1 MSAYAGISLRVV
13 VGAIYLFQA
22 YLALFVMT
30 PKGLAAYI
38 EKLGF
43 NAPTILAVGV
53 IAING
58 IGGAMLIIGLWP
70 RLTAWLNAAVLLLAL
85 LTVYV
90 RQHLLL
96 KGTIVDAAIGRTW
109 AGYEYVALLA
119 AATALI
125 AVMGGGGGGG
135 GKK

>member
-1 MSAYAGISLRVV
+1 MSSYAGIVLRVV
-13 VGAIYLFQA
+13 VGAIYLFQT

-30 PKGLAAYI
+30 PRGLAAYI

-53 IAING
+53 IAVNG
-58 IGGAMLIIGLWP
+58 IGGAMLVIGLWS

-85 LTVYV
+85 LIVYV
-90 RQHLLL
+90 RQHVLLR
-96 KGTIVDAAIGRTW
+96 GTIVDAAIGRTW

-119 AATALI
+119 AATVLI
-125 AVMGGGGGGG
+125 AVTGGGGGAG

>member
-1 MSAYAGISLRVV
+1 VSAYAGIALRVV
-13 VGAIYLFQA
+13 VGIVYVFQA
-22 YLALFVMT
+22 YLALFVAT

-43 NAPTILAVGV
+43 NVHTLLAVTV

-58 IGGAMLIIGLWP
+58 IGGALLIIGLWT
-70 RLTAWLNAAVLLLAL
+70 RLAASLNAAVLLLGL

-90 RQHLLL
+90 RQNALLR
-96 KGTIVDAAIGRTW
+96 GTLVDAAIGRTW

-119 AATALI
+119 VATLLVAA
-125 AVMGGGGGGG
+125 GGGGSG

>member
-1 MSAYAGISLRVV
+1 MSGYAGLALRTAI
-13 VGAIYLFQA
+13 GAVYLFQA
-22 YLALFVMT
+22 YLALFTAT

-43 NAPTILAVGV
+43 NVHTILAVGV

-58 IGGAMLIIGLWP
+58 IGGAMLVIGMWA
-70 RLTAWLNAAVLLLAL
+70 RLAASLNAAVLLLGL

-90 RQHLLL
+90 RQNVLL
-96 KGTIVDAAIGRTW
+96 KGTLVDAAIGRTW

-119 AATALI
+119 AASVLL
-125 AVMGGGGGGG
+125 AVGGGGGGGG

>member
-1 MSAYAGISLRVV
+1 MSAYASLALRVV
-13 VGAIYLFQA
+13 VGAVYLFQA
-22 YLALFVMT
+22 YLALFAST

-43 NAPTILAVGV
+43 HVHTILAVGV

-58 IGGAMLIIGLWP
+58 IGGAMLIVGLWT
-70 RLTAWLNAAVLLLAL
+70 RLAGALNAAVLLLGL

-90 RQHLLL
+90 RQNALL

-119 AATALI
+119 AATVLV
-125 AVMGGGGGGG
+125 AVGGGGGSG